1 MFLIFGKCAI
11 LQTARDLYHRQ
22 DVDVAKL
29 HVRVPGL
36 WPSAGLQHHQVLQG
50 DGRSEFRAAGKST
63 EDLFAK
69 FFPFVTSSGF
79 TVEVFVSC
87 CLDLS
92 APGSWELEN
101 VSVRCTEKDRLDK
114 RSSV

>member
-11 LQTARDLYHRQ
+11 LQTARDFFYRRQ

-36 WPSAGLQHHQVLQG
+36 WPGAGLQHHQVLQG
-50 DGRSEFRAAGKST
+50 DGGSEFRAAGKSR
-63 EDLFAK
+63 EDLFVK

-79 TVEVFVSC
+79 LQWKC
-87 CLDLS
+87 
-92 APGSWELEN
+92 
-101 VSVRCTEKDRLDK
+101 
-114 RSSV
+114 